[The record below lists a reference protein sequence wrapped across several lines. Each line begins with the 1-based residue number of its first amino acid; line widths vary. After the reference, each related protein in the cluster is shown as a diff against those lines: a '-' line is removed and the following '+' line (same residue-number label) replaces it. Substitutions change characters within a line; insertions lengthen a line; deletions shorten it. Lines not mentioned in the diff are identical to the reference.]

1 MNYPFILKFSSI
13 SNLTDARYAAG
24 AWSDFI
30 GFCFDPSSDHYIE
43 PKSAKE
49 IIAWINGPVVV
60 AEFGKQPIEWIKDF
74 VEALDIKVIELPSD
88 YSDERILEL
97 GVKLI
102 LKGNMETA
110 PLFDSADLFLVETM
124 DDYLKLKEKTE
135 KPIMLHV
142 TEKQDLEQLDGVSL
156 KGNRELVVGMSSYE
170 AWSTILEDYLN

>member
-24 AWSDFI
+24 AWADFI

-43 PKSAKE
+43 PKSAKD
-49 IIAWINGPVVV
+49 IISWINGPVVV
-60 AEFGKQPIEWIKDF
+60 AEFGNQPIEWIKDF

-88 YSDERILEL
+88 YSDQSVLDL
-97 GVKLI
+97 GVKVI
-102 LKGNMETA
+102 LRGNDINS
-110 PLFDSADLFLVETM
+110 PLFAKADLYLVNSME
-124 DDYLKLKEKTE
+124 DYLTVKSVAQ

-156 KGNRELVVGMSSYE
+156 QGNRELVVGMSSYE

>member
-24 AWSDFI
+24 AWADFI

-88 YSDERILEL
+88 YSDQSVLDL
-97 GVKLI
+97 GVKVI
-102 LKGNMETA
+102 LRGNDINS
-110 PLFDSADLFLVETM
+110 PLFAKADLYLVNSME
-124 DDYLKLKEKTE
+124 DYLTVKSVAQ

-156 KGNRELVVGMSSYE
+156 QGNRELVVGMSSYE

>member
-24 AWSDFI
+24 AWSDFV

-49 IIAWINGPVVV
+49 IISWINGPVTV

-74 VEALDIKVIELPSD
+74 VEALEIKVIELPSD
-88 YSDERILEL
+88 YTDERVLEL

-102 LKGNMETA
+102 LRGSGDNA
-110 PLFDSADLFLVETM
+110 PLFDSADLFLVDSM

-135 KPIMLHV
+135 KPIMLNV
-142 TEKQDLEQLDGVSL
+142 TEKQELGQLDGVSL
-156 KGNRELVVGMSSYE
+156 QGNKELVVGMNSCE
-170 AWSTILEDYLN
+170 TWSDILEDYLN